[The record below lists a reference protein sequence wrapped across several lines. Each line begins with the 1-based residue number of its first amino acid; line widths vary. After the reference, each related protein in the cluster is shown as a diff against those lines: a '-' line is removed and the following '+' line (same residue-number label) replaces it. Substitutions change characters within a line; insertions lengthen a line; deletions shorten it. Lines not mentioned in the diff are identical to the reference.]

1 MIGFGRLPDA
11 NLPESDRSHDE
22 PRPASGVT
30 SALMPSTTQR
40 RLIERLKSRKGRPR
54 EGLVL
59 AEGLRC
65 VTEVL
70 SAGASVRFAV
80 RSPRLLGTEAGR
92 TLAADISELGV
103 PTHEVAD
110 RELDRM
116 AATAHPQGLLVVCEE
131 PKGLARLPDAEG
143 GRILILDGIQD
154 PGNLGTLVR
163 AGRAFGVST
172 VVALDGSVDPWN
184 PKAVRAS
191 AGACFR
197 VPVVRAPWREVGPW
211 LESLRVEVLAG
222 DPGGQDVGGF
232 DSESPWALAVG
243 NEGSGLRPEV
253 LESARHRISVPT
265 MPGVD
270 SLNVGIA
277 GSILLY
283 VLTAR
288 RG

>member
-1 MIGFGRLPDA
+1 MIGFERVSDA

-30 SALMPSTTQR
+30 SALMPSTSQR
-40 RLIERLKSRKGRPR
+40 LLIERLKSRKGRPR

-65 VTEVL
+65 VQEVL

-92 TLAADISELGV
+92 TLAADILELGV
-103 PTHEVAD
+103 PTDEVAD
-110 RELDRM
+110 RVLDRM

-131 PKGLARLPDAEG
+131 PELSRLPDAEE
-143 GRILILDGIQD
+143 GRILILDRIQD

-163 AGRAFGVST
+163 ASRAFGIST

-197 VPVVRAPWREVGPW
+197 VPVVRAPWSEVGPW
-211 LESLRVEVLAG
+211 LARLNVEVLAG
-222 DPGGQDVGGF
+222 DSGGQDVGGF

-253 LESARHRISVPT
+253 SESAAHRISVPT
-265 MPGVD
+265 MPDVD
-270 SLNVGIA
+270 SLNVGVA

-283 VLTAR
+283 VLTTR